1 MASWFTAPNFIL
13 HYCFLDCKKTLNTL
27 FLCLFVCLWIVIG
40 ADTYNVQVKVLPP
53 IFIAE
58 EPASK
63 ITREMVCLRI
73 SVGNKFTAAASELE
87 Y

>member
-1 MASWFTAPNFIL
+1 
-13 HYCFLDCKKTLNTL
+13 
-27 FLCLFVCLWIVIG
+27 LWIVIG